1 MKKIT
6 AADREWAETVADQS
20 LDDNEVETLV
30 HEFND
35 WLDHHTNTAPPRNRF
50 SQVEFTIDFDSWQ
63 KTAIM
68 NFKE

>member
-6 AADREWAETVADQS
+6 AADREWAETVANQS

-35 WLDHHTNTAPPRNRF
+35 WLDQDSSSNGYYGTG
-50 SQVEFTIDFDSWQ
+50 VEFEEVTQS
-63 KTAIM
+63 
-68 NFKE
+68 

>member
-6 AADREWAETVADQS
+6 AADREWAETVANQS

-35 WLDHHTNTAPPRNRF
+35 WLNNNTA
-50 SQVEFTIDFDSWQ
+50 SEG
-63 KTAIM
+63 K
-68 NFKE
+68 